1 MVKKWPKWSCKK
13 SWNSYII
20 NIFDTY
26 LLCYSVRIETMGRLV
41 ETGQI
46 IVADSKNSIAVQ
58 TLIPSEYIEWIREVD
73 NKVIFKIKDNIDVEQ
88 LVQDINNLQ
97 YNLVMGN
104 YAKYT

>member
-1 MVKKWPKWSCKK
+1 MA
-13 SWNSYII
+13 
-20 NIFDTY
+20 
-26 LLCYSVRIETMGRLV
+26 RLV
-41 ETGQI
+41 ETGHV
-46 IVADSKNSIAVQ
+46 IVTDSKNSIAVQ
-58 TLIPSEYIEWIREVD
+58 TLIPDEYIEWIREVD

>member
-1 MVKKWPKWSCKK
+1 MP
-13 SWNSYII
+13 
-20 NIFDTY
+20 
-26 LLCYSVRIETMGRLV
+26 RLV
-41 ETGQI
+41 ETGHI
-46 IVADSKNSIAVQ
+46 IITESKNSMAVQ
-58 TLIPSEYIEWIREVD
+58 ALIPPDYIEWIREVD